1 MNISETKKLIKLLQ
15 QTMELANAG
24 KITPEKAYGI
34 TIYGQIYMQ
43 STPEIQNFIVE
54 SIEHTLEVA

>member
-1 MNISETKKLIKLLQ
+1 MAHEKIIELVNK
-15 QTMELANAG
+15 TMTLANEG
-24 KITPEKAYGI
+24 KIKPEQAYGI

-43 STPEIQNFIVE
+43 STPEIQDFIVE